1 MAFPLAPIPPADT
14 RDNHVLVFCDGLCLS
29 DCLFISAFWSA
40 GFPIRLFGSMSFLPP
55 IELCLPSQLL
65 DLELFPQPGKRL
77 PFTLCTPLNGFWFN
91 CLNNRMNSCLLV
103 VLPLMQLTMTLS
115 TMLQF
120 SIRPLQA
127 MDLTHRNQDLVTE
140 VWIFEMRKKSS
151 AGSMAWNRR
160 YAASSVAG
168 SNKGS
173 EQEHLLVQLLLM
185 PDLAP
190 LPFIWDGDR
199 PTFSSTPLLQPYLL
213 DELLKCFSIKG
224 CQIIELSFEMQEYCK
239 HSSHTTSRVG
249 FKYLFSSRPIIS
261 LAIEGLPN
269 CSGLLIKW
277 LWEGEMKIF
286 LKWH

>member
-1 MAFPLAPIPPADT
+1 
-14 RDNHVLVFCDGLCLS
+14 
-29 DCLFISAFWSA
+29 
-40 GFPIRLFGSMSFLPP
+40 MSFLPP
-55 IELCLPSQLL
+55 IELCLPTIASQLL

-77 PFTLCTPLNGFWFN
+77 PFTLFTPKNGFWFN

-115 TMLQF
+115 TMLLF

-173 EQEHLLVQLLLM
+173 EQEHLLVKLLLM

-190 LPFIWDGDR
+190 LPFIWDGDT
-199 PTFSSTPLLQPYLL
+199 PTFSSTLLLQRYLL
-213 DELLKCFSIKG
+213 DELFTL
-224 CQIIELSFEMQEYCK
+224 
-239 HSSHTTSRVG
+239 
-249 FKYLFSSRPIIS
+249 
-261 LAIEGLPN
+261 
-269 CSGLLIKW
+269 
-277 LWEGEMKIF
+277 
-286 LKWH
+286 